1 MRNAIPIEVFKI
13 DEIKSLRKSFLEK
26 KLGGLLI
33 DHYPDKET
41 GETVFRAKLKEKEEF
56 EILSK
61 SKDPHHAK
69 DKRADNFVQNQDGDQ
84 HLSAESQSQS
94 QPSKWSLKQ
103 LKEHI
108 MSSG

>member
-69 DKRADNFVQNQDGDQ
+69 DKLIKKIRLYLNQHG
-84 HLSAESQSQS
+84 EEKKF
-94 QPSKWSLKQ
+94 PSFLPEMHGHQ
-103 LKEHI
+103 AVPAYC
-108 MSSG
+108 